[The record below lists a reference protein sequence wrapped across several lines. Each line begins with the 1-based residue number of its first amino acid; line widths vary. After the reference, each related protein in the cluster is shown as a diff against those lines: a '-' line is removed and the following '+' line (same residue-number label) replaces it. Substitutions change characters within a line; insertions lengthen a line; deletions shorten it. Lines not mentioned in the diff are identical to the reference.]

1 MSVQHLNEFPLGV
14 KRCFSAHSAVV
25 LWGVTLALYRY
36 LNHCLSVLK
45 VTHFL
50 FSFGIT
56 RENRALIYMKRA
68 VKLGSEGGGWDRLGG
83 CGKVTHLILRAPMES
98 LVQG

>member
-1 MSVQHLNEFPLGV
+1 MNEFPLGV
-14 KRCFSAHSAVV
+14 KYLYYFSTHSAVL
-25 LWGVTLALYRY
+25 LWGVAWTLYGY

-68 VKLGSEGGGWDRLGG
+68 VRLGSEGGGWNRLGG
-83 CGKVTHLILRAPMES
+83 CGKVTHLMIRAPMES
-98 LVQG
+98 LLQG